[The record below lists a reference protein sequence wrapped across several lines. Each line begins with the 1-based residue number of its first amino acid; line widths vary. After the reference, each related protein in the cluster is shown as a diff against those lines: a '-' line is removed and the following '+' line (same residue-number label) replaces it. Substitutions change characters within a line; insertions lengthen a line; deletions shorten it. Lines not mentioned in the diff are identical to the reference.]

1 MWAEKLRKTTLI
13 KSEKE
18 ENGNK
23 VLLRNRVERNR
34 KRNHNE
40 SSVAIIS
47 KDLGYCYV
55 EYMCLFTLGMFL
67 MTNLLVDYMGGKNSD

>member
-1 MWAEKLRKTTLI
+1 MWAEKLKKTTLI
-13 KSEKE
+13 KSE
-18 ENGNK
+18 K

-47 KDLGYCYV
+47 KDLGCCYV

-67 MTNLLVDYMGGKNSD
+67 MTNLLVD

>member
-13 KSEKE
+13 NQKRRK
-18 ENGNK
+18 NGSK
-23 VLLRNRVERNR
+23 VLLRNRVER

-55 EYMCLFTLGMFL
+55 EYMCLFTLGIFL
-67 MTNLLVDYMGGKNSD
+67 MTNLQVD